1 MSLLVKLLT
10 PNAKV
15 PTRATSLS
23 AGYDLSS
30 VENTVVQARQ
40 RKLIKTGL
48 SIIVP
53 EGHYGRIAPR
63 SGLALKKGIDV
74 GAGVCDADY
83 TGEICV
89 ILFNHSDEDFI
100 VNEGDRIAQFILE
113 QISTPDIEVV
123 SELDETGRGSN
134 GFGSSG
140 QA

>member
-1 MSLLVKLLT
+1 MPLIVKFLT
-10 PNAKV
+10 SNAKL
-15 PTRATSLS
+15 PTRASALS

-30 VENTVVQARQ
+30 VENTVVPARQ

-48 SIIVP
+48 SFTIP

-83 TGEICV
+83 TGEVCV

-100 VNEGDRIAQFILE
+100 VNDGDRIAQFILE
-113 QISTPDIEVV
+113 KISTPDIEIVN
-123 SELDETGRGSN
+123 ELCETERGIN